1 VRLQRLAA
9 SAAAAADA
17 MDGRGRH
24 LPVLIGALAALLTW
38 CFLQQRRTRP
48 RRPPLSPAS
57 TEPGTSPDLAPPDAA
72 AGAAAGAAGGAAP
85 HPVPATDGD
94 DWHGATPEIRQR
106 RRDAA
111 AVARQLYQ
119 VRAMRQ

>member
-1 VRLQRLAA
+1 
-9 SAAAAADA
+9 
-17 MDGRGRH
+17 M
-24 LPVLIGALAALLTW
+24 LIGALAALLTW

-57 TEPGTSPDLAPPDAA
+57 TEPGTSPDLAPPD
-72 AGAAAGAAGGAAP
+72 AAAGAAGGAAP